1 MKILYSEIIKTKR
14 TPLRYITFLLPVLFS
29 SAFLWYSSVRSLSD
43 FYIHQAF
50 FEIWT
55 ALFVPIM
62 AGLLFGLAANQE
74 ENAGGFINLFSNNF
88 ERSNLYIGKFIIIAL
103 SMQISMIISIFIFG
117 IGFDLILRGNFPW
130 VIYIAS
136 FILESIGALSLL
148 SMYMWISFAWGL
160 GASIG
165 FGGFGMLVAALMST
179 NLGNSI
185 WTYIPWAWPVRLS
198 ILPGAYLLFISSMAY
213 PPKIISSGEL
223 INQIASGFIF
233 ASLFFIFMIV
243 GGIIWFKRWEGRK
256 MYG

>member
-29 SAFLWYSSVRSLSD
+29 SAFLWYSSVRSLSV
-43 FYIHQAF
+43 FYIHQDF

-55 ALFVPIM
+55 ALFVPVM

-74 ENAGGFINLFSNNF
+74 ENAGGFINMFCNNF
-88 ERSNLYIGKFIIIAL
+88 ERSNLYIGKFIFIAL

-185 WTYIPWAWPVRLS
+185 WMYIPWAWPVRLS
-198 ILPGAYLLFISSMAY
+198 ELPGAYLLFTY
-213 PPKIISSGEL
+213 QPKIISSGEL
-223 INQIASGFIF
+223 INQIVSGVIF

-256 MYG
+256 MYE